1 MKIKNTLILLTIFIA
16 LLAFVLIFDSKKKT
30 EDDTPE
36 KLVNLLPY
44 DVQKIEF
51 QTHNVKISFHKGEN
65 AKWQI
70 TAPLEAEA
78 DQMEVDRLSNDFSD
92 LQYSRIVEAE
102 PEDLKK
108 YGLPGSKIALFTKD
122 RADPVTILIGFENPL
137 DNTFFAK
144 RTDENKV
151 VLISST
157 FKNLLDKTVFDF
169 RKKNIFQF
177 EINDVGKFK
186 IKSKNKTWE
195 AQKDNNEWWLKK
207 PFYSLSEESRI
218 NTLLTQLSNL
228 KANEFASEE
237 KGQDNLKPYGL
248 LKPDYEAIF
257 SFPATGQETTF
268 YLHKKEDTVYATTSI
283 SSKIIKVDG
292 SVLDELDKEPEEYRE
307 KNVSIFYSWEVDRLQ
322 VKKEDL
328 VITVVRNKDGK
339 WTFESEDKSEADK
352 DKIDNLIRELNYLE
366 AESFI
371 DPPIDLKRSGLEKPE
386 WEITIRTKGN
396 EGSTKMITLQIGVAS
411 EEDENVIVKN
421 IRFDYLFKVKSEF
434 LKILPNDIKDWEVK
448 KSVEVEIREEAKG
461 ERPKA
466 NAKEAQSPKQL
477 SPKSF
482 NLRHSRGNGNPA
494 IL

>member
-1 MKIKNTLILLTIFIA
+1 MKIKNTLILFTIFIA
-16 LLAFVLIFDSKKKT
+16 LLAVVLIFDSKKKT
-30 EDDTPE
+30 EDNTPE
-36 KLVNLLPY
+36 KLVNLLSD

-51 QTHNVKISFHKGEN
+51 QTHNVKISFQKGEN

-70 TAPLEAEA
+70 SAPLEAEA
-78 DQMEVDRLSNDFSD
+78 DQIEVDRLSNDFSD

-122 RADPVTILIGFENPL
+122 RTDPVTILVGFENPL

-157 FKNLLDKTVFDF
+157 FKNLLEKTVFDF

-177 EINDVGKFK
+177 ESNDVGKFK
-186 IKSKNKTWE
+186 IKAKNKTWE
-195 AQKDNNEWWLKK
+195 AQKDKNEWWLKK
-207 PFYSLSEESRI
+207 PFHALAEESRI
-218 NTLLTQLSNL
+218 NTLLTKLSDL

-248 LKPDYEAIF
+248 LKPDYKIIF
-257 SFPATGQETTF
+257 SFPTTGQETTF
-268 YLHKKEDTVYATTSI
+268 YLHKKEDTVYATTSM
-283 SSKIIKVDG
+283 SSKIIKVDD

-307 KNVSIFYSWEVDRLQ
+307 KKVAIFYSWEVDRLQ

-328 VITVVRNKDGK
+328 TITVVKNEDGK
-339 WTFESEDKSEADK
+339 WTFESEDKTEADE
-352 DKIDNLIRELNYLE
+352 DKIGNLIRELNDLK

-371 DPPIDLKRSGLEKPE
+371 DPPIDLKKSGLEKPE
-386 WEITIRTKGN
+386 WEITIRTKGSKDTIKIITIQTGAVSEKN
-396 EGSTKMITLQIGVAS
+396 ENI
-411 EEDENVIVKN
+411 IVKN

-434 LKILPNDIKDWEVK
+434 LKILPNDMKDWEVE
-448 KSVEVEIREEAKG
+448 KSVEVHR
-461 ERPKA
+461 RP
-466 NAKEAQSPKQL
+466 
-477 SPKSF
+477 
-482 NLRHSRGNGNPA
+482 
-494 IL
+494 